1 MALNPRLPTDSESE
15 NSELSVHGY
24 QSNGITCIIA
34 STFSWRVIELI
45 ALQFQKSPNGN
56 GRLLQVVPDTTAPQC
71 TMS

>member
-15 NSELSVHGY
+15 NSELSVHVY
-24 QSNGITCIIA
+24 QSNGIIIA

-56 GRLLQVVPDTTAPQC
+56 GSLLQVVPDTTAPQC

>member
-24 QSNGITCIIA
+24 PSNGIIIA
-34 STFSWRVIELI
+34 STFSRRVIELI

-71 TMS
+71 KMS

>member
-24 QSNGITCIIA
+24 SLEWNYNCQYIHR
-34 STFSWRVIELI
+34 RVIEII

-56 GRLLQVVPDTTAPQC
+56 GRLVQVVPDTPAPQ
-71 TMS
+71 